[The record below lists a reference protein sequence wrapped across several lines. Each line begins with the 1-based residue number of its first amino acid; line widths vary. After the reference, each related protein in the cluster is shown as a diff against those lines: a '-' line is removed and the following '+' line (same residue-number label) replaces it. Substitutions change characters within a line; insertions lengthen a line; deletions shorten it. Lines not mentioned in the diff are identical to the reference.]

1 MMRWAVVG
9 SSGMFGREM
18 LEYLS
23 AKNEDAVGFNRLS
36 IRAESSVDEIA
47 ALISGFDVLV
57 NAAGFT
63 AVDLAETE
71 LFETNSVNAI
81 FAGKLAQAAA
91 EADVRFMHISTDYV
105 FDGFASQPYR
115 VIDQVDPQTAYGES
129 KALGEKLVAESG
141 ADYSILRTA
150 WLYSAGG
157 KNFAKTIA
165 SILKSQGQARVV
177 SDQSGQPTWAAD
189 LARVVFDV
197 AQLKDMPRIIHATA
211 SGSGSWADFAREIAE
226 ALGMSSDSVVEVSSS
241 EFETAAKRPAYSVL
255 DNSSSVIEPIGDWR
269 ERWAVAAQEVL
280 REFL

>member
-1 MMRWAVVG
+1 MRWAVVG

-18 LEYLS
+18 LKYLS
-23 AKNEDAVGFNRLS
+23 AKNQDAVGFERS
-36 IRAESSVDEIA
+36 AISAESSVDQIA
-47 ALISGFDVLV
+47 ALISDFDVLV

-63 AVDLAETE
+63 AVDRAETE
-71 LFETNSVNAI
+71 LFEANSVNAI
-81 FAGKLAQAAA
+81 FAGKLALAAA
-91 EADVRFMHISTDYV
+91 EANVRFMHISTDFV
-105 FDGFASQPYR
+105 FDGKASEPYK
-115 VIDQVDPQTAYGES
+115 VTDNGDPQTAYGES
-129 KALGEKLVAESG
+129 KALGEKLVTESG
-141 ADYSILRTA
+141 ADYSIVRTA

-177 SDQSGQPTWAAD
+177 GDQIGQPTWAAD

-197 AQLKDMPRIIHATA
+197 AQLKDMPRIVHATS
-211 SGSGSWADFAREIAE
+211 SGSGSWADFAREIAGT
-226 ALGMSSDSVVEVSSS
+226 LGMSSESVVEVSSA

-269 ERWAVAAQEVL
+269 ERWAVAAPEVL

>member
-18 LEYLS
+18 LKYLS
-23 AKNEDAVGFNRLS
+23 AKNQDAVGFERSTLS
-36 IRAESSVDEIA
+36 AESSVDEISS
-47 ALISGFDVLV
+47 LISGFDVLV

-71 LFETNSVNAI
+71 LFEANSVNAI

-91 EADVRFMHISTDYV
+91 QANVRFVHISTDYV
-105 FDGFASQPYR
+105 FDGKASEPYK
-115 VIDQVDPQTAYGES
+115 VTDALAPQTAYGES

-165 SILKSQGQARVV
+165 SVLKSQGQARVV
-177 SDQSGQPTWAAD
+177 GDQIGQPTWAAD
-189 LARVVFDV
+189 LARMVFDV
-197 AQLKDMPRIIHATA
+197 AQLNEMPRIVHATS
-211 SGSGSWADFAREIAE
+211 SGSGSWADFAREIAGT
-226 ALGMSSDSVVEVSSS
+226 LGMSSESVVEVSSA
-241 EFETAAKRPAYSVL
+241 EFETAAKRPAFSVL

-269 ERWAVAAQEVL
+269 ERWAVAAPEVL

>member
-1 MMRWAVVG
+1 MRWAVVG
-9 SSGMFGREM
+9 SNGMLGHEM
-18 LEYLS
+18 LEFLS
-23 AKNEDAVGFNRLS
+23 AKNQDAVGFDRS
-36 IRAESSVDEIA
+36 AISAESSVDEITS
-47 ALISGFDVLV
+47 LISGFDVLV

-71 LFETNSVNAI
+71 LFEANSVNAI
-81 FAGKLAQAAA
+81 FAGKLAQASGQS
-91 EADVRFMHISTDYV
+91 DVRFIHISTDYV
-105 FDGFASQPYR
+105 FDGNATQPYK
-115 VIDQVDPQTAYGES
+115 VTDNVDPQTAYGES

-150 WLYSAGG
+150 WLYSVGG

-177 SDQSGQPTWAAD
+177 GDQIGQPTWAAD
-189 LARVVFDV
+189 LARVVFEV
-197 AQLKDMPRIIHATA
+197 AQLEDMPRIVHATS
-211 SGSGSWADFAREIAE
+211 SGSGSWADFAREIAGT
-226 ALGMSSDSVVEVSSS
+226 LGFLSESVVEVSSA

-269 ERWAVAAQEVL
+269 ERWRVATPEVL

>member
-9 SSGMFGREM
+9 SNGMFGREM

-23 AKNEDAVGFNRLS
+23 AKNQSAVGFDRAS
-36 IRAESSVDEIA
+36 IRAESSVDEISS
-47 ALISGFDVLV
+47 LISGFDVLV

-71 LFETNSVNAI
+71 LFEANSVNAI

-91 EADVRFMHISTDYV
+91 QADVRFIHISTDYV
-105 FDGFASQPYR
+105 FDGNATQPYK
-115 VIDQVDPQTAYGES
+115 VTDQVDPKTAYGES

-141 ADYSILRTA
+141 ADYLILRTA

-177 SDQSGQPTWAAD
+177 GDQIGQPTWAAD

-197 AQLKDMPRIIHATA
+197 AQLKEMPRIVHATS
-211 SGSGSWADFAREIAE
+211 SGSGSWADFAREIAGT
-226 ALGMSSDSVVEVSSS
+226 LGMASDSVIEVSSA

-255 DNSSSVIEPIGDWR
+255 DNSSALIEPIGDWR
-269 ERWAVAAQEVL
+269 ERWIAAAPHML
-280 REFL
+280 RELL